1 MKYSKI
7 ALKIWAAKEK
17 GLIKTN
23 AQFWSNFSNLDKIES
38 LLSDDESEKIVG
50 SLTNQYKDDEGVICA
65 FDDEFPLINLNVKNS
80 EKPFLLF
87 YKGNIELLQNLNN
100 NVAVIGLINP
110 TQKIEDREK
119 IIVEELVK
127 RDLVIVSGLAKG
139 CDTIAHRTCVDNNG
153 KTIAILPSQINK
165 ITPAANKNLASEIIS
180 KGGLLLSEYYKD
192 TTTRQEAIGRF
203 VERDRLQAMFSKSIV
218 LIASYRK
225 GEGDSGS
232 RHAMTAATK
241 YKIDRYVMYNDL
253 SDKDDV
259 QFGLNKEYVEEE
271 YNGIEALTKNSIE
284 FIKNTNNSYLAK
296 KNDMCYSEQ
305 LRFF

>member
-23 AQFWSNFSNLDKIES
+23 AQFWSNFSDIGKIES

-50 SLTNQYKDDEGVICA
+50 PLTNQYKDDEGVICA
-65 FDDEFPLINLNVKNS
+65 FDDEFPIINPNAKNS

-119 IIVEELVK
+119 TIVEELVK
-127 RDLVIVSGLAKG
+127 QDIVIVSGLAKG
-139 CDTIAHRTCVDNNG
+139 CDTIAHRTCVNNNG

-165 ITPAANKNLASEIIS
+165 ITPAINKNFALEIVS
-180 KGGLLLSEYYKD
+180 KGGLLLTEYYKD

-203 VERDRLQAMFSKSIV
+203 VERDRLQAMFSKAIL

-232 RHAMTAATK
+232 RHAMSAAAK
-241 YKIDRYVMYNDL
+241 YKVDRYVMYND
-253 SDKDDV
+253 STDKSDV
-259 QFGLNKEYVEEE
+259 QFGLNKEYIEEE
-271 YNGIEALTKNSIE
+271 YNGIKLLTKNSIE
-284 FIKNTNNSYLAK
+284 FLK
-296 KNDMCYSEQ
+296 KNSNPYLVRKIDICQPEQ